1 MPMAPLTS
9 PVRRGPGDEAVGLD
23 HQLYVGGFDRHDQL
37 VEPEALQTPDV
48 FERALGQRLGRRRAV
63 FCGDLPFQRPAVD
76 AHAHR
81 HAQPRA
87 GAGDGAHAVVV
98 PDVAGVDADFRDS
111 GFGRVN
117 RELIIEMDVRHQRQR
132 RML

>member
-1 MPMAPLTS
+1 MPSARSAPLPMAPVTS
-9 PVRRGPGDEAVGLD
+9 PGRRG
-23 HQLYVGGFDRHDQL
+23 
-37 VEPEALQTPDV
+37 
-48 FERALGQRLGRRRAV
+48 
-63 FCGDLPFQRPAVD
+63 PAVD